1 MRSSAPER
9 LARNVRCTAG
19 MNIRKI
25 FLAII
30 LADFMA
36 LTGYVI
42 YQFGPIGWLEYTIA
56 NPVTVLL
63 SVDLV
68 LALGISV
75 FWMVRDASKRGINAT
90 PYVLLTLFTG
100 SAGPL
105 LYLVRRPSKG

>member
-1 MRSSAPER
+1 M
-9 LARNVRCTAG
+9 
-19 MNIRKI
+19 
-25 FLAII
+25 
-30 LADFMA
+30 
-36 LTGYVI
+36 
-42 YQFGPIGWLEYTIA
+42 
-56 NPVTVLL
+56 TVLL